1 MIPNILT
8 TVRLVVIP
16 VFAYFMLFTDNF
28 LVVALLFLF
37 SGITDVVDGWIA
49 RRFNMITDVGSV
61 YDPLVDKLMQI
72 TAVVCMAIRE
82 MIPLWVISIVAFK
95 EFAMILVSLI
105 LYLKKIVVHSNW
117 YGKAATV
124 LFYAV
129 IFVLIVFPG
138 MDDMLKTILLV
149 ILVTVMVMAAIGYLF
164 KISGNKG
171 SELYKYKDDIHN
183 LN

>member
-8 TVRLVVIP
+8 TVRLIIIP
-16 VFAYFMLFTDNF
+16 FFAYFMLFTESF
-28 LVVALLFLF
+28 WIPAVLFLF

-72 TAVVCMAIRE
+72 TAVVCMTIRDI
-82 MIPLWVISIVAFK
+82 IPFWVICIVAVK
-95 EFAMILVSLI
+95 EISMIAVGLI

-124 LFYAV
+124 FFYAV
-129 IFVLIVFPG
+129 IFLLIVFPEIDYTLK
-138 MDDMLKTILLV
+138 MIMLGFLV
-149 ILVTVMVMAAIGYLF
+149 LVMIMAAVGYLI
-164 KISGNKG
+164 KISGSK
-171 SELYKYKDDIHN
+171 SSDLYKYKGSAD
-183 LN
+183 

>member
-8 TVRLVVIP
+8 TIRLVVIP

-28 LVVALLFLF
+28 WMVAALFLF

-72 TAVVCMAIRE
+72 TAVVGMAIRG
-82 MIPLWVISIVAFK
+82 MLPLWVIAVVAFK
-95 EFAMILVSLI
+95 EFTMILVSLI

-129 IFVLIVFPG
+129 IFALIVFPE
-138 MDDMLKTILLV
+138 MDDLIKTILLV
-149 ILVTVMVMAAIGYLF
+149 FLVTVMVLAAIGYLV
-164 KISGNKG
+164 KISGKK
-171 SELYKYKDDIHN
+171 SADLYKYKDDVHN